1 MTFPVV
7 YDFDYYEGDTYTFE
21 VVVKGRYNTNFLE
34 LPRAGTTYTFS
45 IANERSAGASFKT
58 NGYIIPSTDL
68 ISCTVSGDQNLVP
81 GKYVYSVRQNQPAFG
96 GGAALVYTFVT
107 GTITVNSRVPSI

>member
-1 MTFPVV
+1 MAFPAI
-7 YDFDYYEGDTYTFE
+7 YDFDYYEGDTHTFE
-21 VVVKGRYNTNFLE
+21 VVVKGRSGTNFLE

-58 NGYIIPSTDL
+58 TGSIIATTDL
-68 ISCTVSGDQNLVP
+68 ISCTISGSLTP
-81 GKYVYSVRQNQPAFG
+81 GQYVYSVRQNQPAFG

-107 GTITVNSRVPSI
+107 GTITVNSKVPSPS